1 MKNEYN
7 VEVRMEPIGSKIARW
22 IENEEDVKESM
33 SSGRSMLVKDR
44 FDNLVFLFENEFAMR
59 WFADK
64 TKILNFIAFYIM
76 KHESTILRFVFLQG
90 KLTLFVEYIHY

>member
-59 WFADK
+59 WFNDK
-64 TKILNFIAFYIM
+64 NENI
-76 KHESTILRFVFLQG
+76 
-90 KLTLFVEYIHY
+90 KLYSLL

>member
-1 MKNEYN
+1 MLGAVGQLQFEVFEHRMKNEYN
-7 VEVRMEPIGSKIARW
+7 VEVKMEPIGSKIARW

-33 SSGRSMLVKDR
+33 SSSRSMLVKDR

-64 TKILNFIAFYIM
+64 NENI
-76 KHESTILRFVFLQG
+76 
-90 KLTLFVEYIHY
+90 KLYSLL